1 MSVETIETGARD
13 GLLAALRRHAFQIEN
28 GDWCVPEP
36 FVKQALARAGVAT
49 PKGAVAARGESVE
62 AAASALSGPV
72 VLKAWGPG
80 VVHKSE
86 LGAVRVG
93 LAKVGLDGEGQ
104 AMLAAVAGHGVAGAQ
119 LYVEEMAPPGVEI
132 LFGVVAR
139 PPFGNLALLGAGGT
153 NAELFGDPAVRL
165 CPLTRETARE
175 MTEAFRGAALLKGWR
190 GAPPADVESLVE
202 IMLAVAGE
210 GGLVERLGADFAEF
224 ECNPLLVG
232 PHGSTAADARLILR
246 SPGGEREA
254 PPSFEPEAL
263 FRPKSVAIVGAS
275 ATRDTAWGNRTIK
288 RYRQMGWGETLYAVH
303 PTGDIEGVPT
313 FRTLGDIPGG
323 VDYAEISVAAEQAP
337 AVLAAAKG
345 KVKTAVITSA
355 GFSETGEAGRALE
368 RELLAASR
376 AGGVRFVG
384 PNCMGVFS
392 PRGRQGYSGAVS
404 DDPGQVGAVFQSGGL
419 ATDFVQAGR
428 ANGLRFS
435 NLASMGNAGDLKV
448 SDIAAF
454 LADDPDTRT
463 IALHVEGGA
472 DARLIET
479 VRALSGVKPVVI
491 LTPGLSAPGQ
501 RAAASHTGALTSDRR
516 GWQAL
521 SKATGCTVTE
531 TFEEFLACVSYL
543 DRNAGR
549 LDDGDEGVLSIGLGG
564 GASVLSAD
572 ACDTYGLTLP
582 SVPAA
587 LQARLEEKKGGFYVN
602 PLDLRVGPNGAPGA
616 AREAIEIV
624 QEVRPFADVLIHLNA
639 LNYAYSGVANRLPGL
654 DHFRQM
660 LESLGDDPTLSAR
673 IAIVVRNLTG
683 APGSY
688 RDEVKEIAQSSPL
701 AVFERLS
708 DAAAAMAAAKRFAR
722 ARATR
727 REAR

>member
-1 MSVETIETGARD
+1 
-13 GLLAALRRHAFQIEN
+13 
-28 GDWCVPEP
+28 
-36 FVKQALARAGVAT
+36 
-49 PKGAVAARGESVE
+49 
-62 AAASALSGPV
+62 
-72 VLKAWGPG
+72 
-80 VVHKSE
+80 
-86 LGAVRVG
+86 
-93 LAKVGLDGEGQ
+93 
-104 AMLAAVAGHGVAGAQ
+104 
-119 LYVEEMAPPGVEI
+119 
-132 LFGVVAR
+132 
-139 PPFGNLALLGAGGT
+139 
-153 NAELFGDPAVRL
+153 
-165 CPLTRETARE
+165 
-175 MTEAFRGAALLKGWR
+175 
-190 GAPPADVESLVE
+190 
-202 IMLAVAGE
+202 
-210 GGLVERLGADFAEF
+210 
-224 ECNPLLVG
+224 
-232 PHGSTAADARLILR
+232 
-246 SPGGEREA
+246 
-254 PPSFEPEAL
+254 
-263 FRPKSVAIVGAS
+263 
-275 ATRDTAWGNRTIK
+275 
-288 RYRQMGWGETLYAVH
+288 
-303 PTGDIEGVPT
+303 
-313 FRTLGDIPGG
+313 
-323 VDYAEISVAAEQAP
+323 
-337 AVLAAAKG
+337 
-345 KVKTAVITSA
+345 
-355 GFSETGEAGRALE
+355 
-368 RELLAASR
+368 
-376 AGGVRFVG
+376 
-384 PNCMGVFS
+384 
-392 PRGRQGYSGAVS
+392 
-404 DDPGQVGAVFQSGGL
+404 
-419 ATDFVQAGR
+419 VQAGR

-543 DRNAGR
+543 DRYAGR